1 MKAFASA
8 LVLLF
13 VVLGAHAARVPY
25 PNTPIRESTDPAKV
39 AAVERHAA
47 QLRARDQAFGS
58 GTSAQTDMSSG
69 QTRSRGRRQDRH

>member
-47 QLRARDQAFGS
+47 QLRARDQAVFGS
-58 GTSAQTDMSSG
+58 GTSARTDMSSG
-69 QTRSRGRRQDRH
+69 QTRSRGRRDRH